1 MPSVLVR
8 GGIAPSS
15 VGDLDKIDGI
25 LNAENY
31 CQITVTN
38 THTHTHTTHG
48 HGFAFLD
55 P

>member
-38 THTHTHTTHG
+38 THTLHMDTLS